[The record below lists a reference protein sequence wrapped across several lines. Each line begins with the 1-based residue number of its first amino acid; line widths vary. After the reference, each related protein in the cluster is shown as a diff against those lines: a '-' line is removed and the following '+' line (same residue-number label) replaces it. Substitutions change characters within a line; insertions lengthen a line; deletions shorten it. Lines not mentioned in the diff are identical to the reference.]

1 MGKECVATIYTVF
14 FRVDAL
20 NILIKLI
27 AWNLIL
33 IIELI
38 VSLFQLTVMVL
49 KVVKCYNIDVLKEE
63 WRLLLKS

>member
-38 VSLFQLTVMVL
+38 VSLFQLTVIVL
-49 KVVKCYNIDVLKEE
+49 KVAKCYNRDILKEE
-63 WRLLLKS
+63 SPLFLKS